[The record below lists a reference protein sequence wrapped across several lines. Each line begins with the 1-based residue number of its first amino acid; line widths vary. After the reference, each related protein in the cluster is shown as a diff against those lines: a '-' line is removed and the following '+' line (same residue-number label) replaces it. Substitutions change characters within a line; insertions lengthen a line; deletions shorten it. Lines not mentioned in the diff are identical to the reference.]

1 MLSLSFSVSVCV
13 SVSLKLHSLVL
24 YLFVPMATTQKLITF
39 SLLLDHHH
47 PKLSFPP
54 FLSKPHNHKLSSKF
68 SPVAFNASRAL
79 YTHSST
85 SHKLST
91 PITVSRPSS
100 SFLQM
105 GPHEACSSREITVK
119 SSVSESDGTST
130 LSQTVLF
137 SQILLLCL
145 VLLFNLCFQ
154 PNDSIHS
161 TDHLILQF
169 IEDGI
174 ILILEKL
181 SLRSCTMKKC
191 GLETCYQMGI
201 ASLKYSLALFE

>member
-1 MLSLSFSVSVCV
+1 MLENNNMLSLSFSVSVCV
-13 SVSLKLHSLVL
+13 SVSLKFHSLVL

-119 SSVSESDGTST
+119 SSVSESGGTST

-174 ILILEKL
+174 ILILEKIKFKKLYYEKVRFGNML
-181 SLRSCTMKKC
+181 SNGHC
-191 GLETCYQMGI
+191 
-201 ASLKYSLALFE
+201 